1 VAEKTMK
8 SPFPGMDPYIEGCG
22 LWEDFHSHL
31 IEKIGEKLADLAP
44 DRYLVRT
51 GERSYVVLVESEG
64 KKDYAF
70 FPDVS
75 VSAPR
80 RRKRTTKKGGIALA
94 EPNGGVEPV
103 TMRPF
108 IQEEH
113 REAFIEIYEASPE
126 QRLVTSLE
134 VLSPSNKRPGSEG
147 WDLYQ
152 RKRQSLL
159 LGNVSLVELDLLRGG
174 SRMPML
180 DPWPDSPYTLLVARA
195 KAQLCRVWRAH
206 SLRPL
211 ATIPV
216 PLVRPDDDISLSV
229 QPMIDQIYERYRYP
243 RSIDYRK
250 PLKPPLDATE
260 SVWLQKQQQIRST
273 GHKKRR
279 RRQDTQE
286 SAS

>member
-1 VAEKTMK
+1 MAEKTMK
-8 SPFPGMDPYIEGCG
+8 SPFPGMDPYIEACG
-22 LWEDFHSHL
+22 LWGDFHSHL
-31 IEKIGEKLADLAP
+31 IDKIGEKLAELAP

-64 KKDYAF
+64 KKDYPF

-80 RRKRTTKKGGIALA
+80 GRKRTRKKGGIALA
-94 EPNGGVEPV
+94 EQNGEVEPI

-113 REAFIEIYEASPE
+113 REAFSEIYEATPE

-195 KAQLCRVWRAH
+195 RAQLCRVWRAH

-211 ATIPV
+211 PAIPV
-216 PLVRPDDDISLSV
+216 PLVRPDHDISLSV
-229 QPMIDQIYERYRYP
+229 QPMIDQIYERFRYLQ
-243 RSIDYRK
+243 SIDYRK
-250 PLKPPLDATE
+250 ALTPPLGAAE
-260 SVWLQKQQQIRST
+260 SVWLQKQIRSRST
-273 GHKKRR
+273 GDKKR
-279 RRQDTQE
+279 
-286 SAS
+286 